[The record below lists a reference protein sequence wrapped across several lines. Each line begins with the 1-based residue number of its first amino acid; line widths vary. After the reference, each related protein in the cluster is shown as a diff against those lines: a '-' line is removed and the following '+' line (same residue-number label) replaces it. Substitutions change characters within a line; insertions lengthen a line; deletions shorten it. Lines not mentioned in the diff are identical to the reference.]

1 MTEPELELESRRR
14 IYRHV
19 ADNPGVHFRS
29 LVEELGY
36 AKGTVQYHLRWLV
49 ENGVVERS
57 EDGKYTRYYPAESFD
72 EQDTEV
78 MNALRSEYTRRIVA
92 HLASDGPLTT
102 SELSDRLDKS
112 GSTVSWHLSN
122 LEETGVVEKRRDGRK
137 VMYELTDPER
147 VKYLYTVHRKS
158 FADRVVDRLLDL
170 WESY

>member
-1 MTEPELELESRRR
+1 MEESELELESRRR

-19 ADNPGVHFRS
+19 AESPGTHFRS
-29 LVEELGY
+29 LVEELDY
-36 AKGTVQYHLRWLV
+36 AKGTVQYHLEWLV
-49 ENGVVERS
+49 KNGIVERS

-72 EQDTEV
+72 EGDTEV
-78 MNALRSEYTRRIVA
+78 MNALRSEYTRRIVG
-92 HLASDGPLTT
+92 HLASEGPLTT
-102 SELSDRLDKS
+102 SELTDRLDKS

-122 LEETGVVEKRRDGRK
+122 LQENGVVEKTREGREVK
-137 VMYELTDPER
+137 YELTEPER